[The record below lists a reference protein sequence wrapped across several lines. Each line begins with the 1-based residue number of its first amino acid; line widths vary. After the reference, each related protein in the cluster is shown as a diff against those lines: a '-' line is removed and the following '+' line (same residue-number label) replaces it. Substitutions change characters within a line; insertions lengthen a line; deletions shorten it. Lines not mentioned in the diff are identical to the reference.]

1 MLLKVPRRAST
12 QDPQHMLESRKLFRD
27 ADVLW
32 LGEKAQSF
40 FAAFAADA
48 AGFHSTERDAEVA
61 DEPAVYPNCSGVN
74 FFGDAMS
81 AVQVLGPDT

>member
-1 MLLKVPRRAST
+1 MVLL
-12 QDPQHMLESRKLFRD
+12 RD
-27 ADVLW
+27 TDVFW

-48 AGFHSTERDAEVA
+48 AGFHAAERDAEVA

-74 FFGDAMS
+74 LFGDAMS